1 MSTNRVYST
10 ESGRICSSCD
20 RALNLCSC
28 KNKSPKQQ
36 DSTAKTANLPN
47 DGVIRLMR
55 DTKGRKGAGATVLHG
70 ITAEPVE
77 LKKIAKSLKQLCG
90 SGGAIKGGLIEIQ
103 GDHREK
109 IKAWLEQKGYTVKL
123 AGG

>member
-1 MSTNRVYST
+1 MSKNRVYST
-10 ESGRICSSCD
+10 ESGRICPSCD

-28 KNKSPKQQ
+28 KNKSPKKQ
-36 DSTAKTANLPN
+36 DSTTKTANLPH

-70 ITAEPVE
+70 ITAEPAE

-109 IKAWLEQKGYTVKL
+109 IKVWLEQKGYTVKL